1 MIKGFRHK
9 GLKRLFETGER
20 RGVAP
25 ELAARLVRQ
34 LDVLNR
40 ARTTA
45 DMNLPGYRLH
55 RLKGDRAGTWSVS
68 VSGNWRVTFTFEG
81 EDAFDVDLEDY
92 H

>member
-1 MIKGFRHK
+1 MTPN
-9 GLKRLFETGER
+9 LANRLR
-20 RGVAP
+20 
-25 ELAARLVRQ
+25 RQ

-55 RLKGDRAGTWSVS
+55 QLKGSRSGIWSVS
-68 VSGNWRVTFTFEG
+68 VSGNWRITFRFEG

>member
-1 MIKGFRHK
+1 MIRSFRYK

-20 RGVAP
+20 RGVSP
-25 ELAARLVRQ
+25 ELVDRLRRQ

-40 ARTTA
+40 ARSTA

-55 RLKGDRAGTWSVS
+55 RLKGDRAGTWSVT
-68 VSGNWRVTFTFEG
+68 VSGNWRITFTFEAT
-81 EDAFDVDLEDY
+81 DAFDVDLEDY

>member
-1 MIKGFRHK
+1 MSG
-9 GLKRLFETGER
+9 
-20 RGVAP
+20 GVAP
-25 ELAARLVRQ
+25 DLANRLRRQ

-55 RLKGDRAGTWSVS
+55 QLKGNRSGTWSVS
-68 VSGNWRVTFTFEG
+68 ASGNWRITFKFES

>member
-1 MIKGFRHK
+1 VIKSFRHK
-9 GLKRLFETGER
+9 GLKQLFETGGR

-25 ELAARLVRQ
+25 ELANRIRRQ

-45 DMNLPGYRLH
+45 DVNLPGYRMH
-55 RLKGDRAGTWSVS
+55 RLKGDRAGSWSVT
-68 VSGNWRVTFTFEG
+68 VSGNWRITFTFEG

>member
-1 MIKGFRHK
+1 VIKSFRHK

-20 RGVAP
+20 RGVTP
-25 ELAARLVRQ
+25 DLADRLRRQ

-40 ARTTA
+40 ARSTR
-45 DMNLPGYRLH
+45 DLNLPGYRLH
-55 RLKGDRAGTWSVS
+55 QLKGNRAGTWSVT
-68 VSGNWRVTFTFEG
+68 VSGNWRVTFKFEG

>member
-1 MIKGFRHK
+1 MIKSFRHK
-9 GLKRLFETGER
+9 GLKRLFETDEHG
-20 RGVAP
+20 GVAP
-25 ELAARLVRQ
+25 ALVKRLRRQ

-40 ARTTA
+40 ASTPA

-55 RLKGDRAGTWSVS
+55 QLKGNRSGTWSVT

-81 EDAFDVDLEDY
+81 EDAFNVDLEDY

>member
-1 MIKGFRHK
+1 MIKSFRHK
-9 GLKRLFETGER
+9 GLKRLFETGDR
-20 RGVAP
+20 RGVTP
-25 ELAARLVRQ
+25 DLADRLRRQ

-40 ARTTA
+40 ARTTR
-45 DMNLPGYRLH
+45 DLNLPGYRLH
-55 RLKGDRAGTWSVS
+55 QLKGNRTGTWSVT

>member
-68 VSGNWRVTFTFEG
+68 VSGNWRVTFRFDG

>member
-1 MIKGFRHK
+1 MIKSFRHK
-9 GLKRLFETGER
+9 GLRRLFESGER
-20 RGVAP
+20 AGVAP
-25 ELAARLVRQ
+25 ELATRLRRQ

-40 ARTTA
+40 AHRTA

-55 RLKGDRAGTWSVS
+55 QLKGNRTGTWSVT
-68 VSGNWRVTFTFEG
+68 VSGNWRVTFRFEG